1 MAKLTREQ
9 VDKWN
14 EGNKNG
20 FQFDITYFLY
30 HSEKTLSKHIE
41 IDDTHVLQCQ
51 IMFRDEMTQVTNSY
65 GCKYPVHTGKVIPVI
80 HFAYSVKSGGMLV
93 SHGLGYWHTL
103 GEAIYKKNYKALQGF
118 TEAWTDALCIATYE
132 ELART
137 KVNQYA

>member
-9 VDKWN
+9 VNKWN
-14 EGNKNG
+14 EGNAQG
-20 FQFDITYFLY
+20 WQFDITYYLY

-51 IMFRDEMTQVTNSY
+51 IMFRSEYKTNKNSY
-65 GCKYPVHTGKVIPVI
+65 GCTWNTETGRQIPTI

-103 GEAIYKKNYKALQGF
+103 GEAIDKKNYKALQGF